1 MRSATPSPFKALL
14 VELVEAGME
23 ISREMM
29 VGVRKATDH
38 DQRIAY
44 AAAHDRAARSV
55 RLSISV
61 HERLERAE
69 REAARET
76 AAPAAPSLE
85 VLERRINPKL
95 GLKRAQVRAAVRRS
109 IEQEHEG
116 EDAAML
122 DEALDTFLSEQ
133 ALSYDFMNRSASET
147 VNIVRRSLRL
157 PQTLKMWLPEARD
170 EGKPAPPSRAAP
182 KLAPPKL
189 APS

>member
-1 MRSATPSPFKALL
+1 MESTAHAPFKALL

-23 ISREMM
+23 VSREMM

-55 RLSISV
+55 RLSISL

-69 REAARET
+69 REAARED
-76 AAPAAPSLE
+76 AVSAQPLLE
-85 VLERRINPKL
+85 VLERRVQPKL
-95 GLKRAQVRAAVRRS
+95 DLKKAQVRAAVRRS

-122 DEALDTFLSEQ
+122 DEALEICLSEQ
-133 ALSYDFMNRSASET
+133 ATNYSFMDRSVSQSVE
-147 VNIVRRSLRL
+147 IIRKSLRL
-157 PQTLKMWLPEARD
+157 PPTPRMWLPPSQD
-170 EGKPAPPSRAAP
+170 EQKAAGPPPGRPANR
-182 KLAPPKL
+182 